1 VVAFILRL
9 AIIYELIIVG
19 IFVVHT
25 SKVSRYRITMFT
37 CRGESSHLILVEG
50 HIVEGS
56 CRS

>member
-1 VVAFILRL
+1 MVAFILRL

-19 IFVVHT
+19 IFAVHT

-37 CRGESSHLILVEG
+37 CRGKSSHLILVEG
-50 HIVEGS
+50 S

>member
-1 VVAFILRL
+1 MVAFILRL

-19 IFVVHT
+19 IFAVHT

-50 HIVEGS
+50 RIFKGS

>member
-1 VVAFILRL
+1 MVAFILRL
-9 AIIYELIIVG
+9 AIIYELINVG
-19 IFVVHT
+19 IFAVHT

-37 CRGESSHLILVEG
+37 CRGKSSHLILVDG